1 MGSRRDLPEL
11 KYLPRTIQAQ
21 DEERTENER
30 RNRER
35 DAQGQGPGLRKRDI
49 AKTHM
54 DLLGD
59 VIEEL
64 PGM

>member
-1 MGSRRDLPEL
+1 VGSQRDLPEL

-21 DEERTENER
+21 DEERAESER

-35 DAQGQGPGLRKRDI
+35 DSQAKWPGLRKRDV
-49 AKTHM
+49 AKNHI

-59 VIEEL
+59 IVDEL

>member
-30 RNRER
+30 RNREQ
-35 DAQGQGPGLRKRDI
+35 DAQGQGPGLRKRDVAVAHI
-49 AKTHM
+49 

-59 VIEEL
+59 VVGEL
-64 PGM
+64 HGV

>member
-1 MGSRRDLPEL
+1 MGSRRSLPEL

-21 DEERTENER
+21 DEERTESER

-35 DAQGQGPGLRKRDI
+35 DSQGNGPGLKKRDV
-49 AKTHM
+49 AKNHL

-59 VIEEL
+59 IVDEL